1 MKFGIS
7 SVIVVFFFLCGGIIS
22 AKSSQALKVATFNIR
37 LDTPVDGIN
46 TWSLR
51 KDSMCAF
58 LQRSR
63 LALFGMQEVKHNQ
76 LVDLQNCLSGFSSV
90 GVGRDDGK
98 EGGEYSPLFYDN
110 QRFDLLAS
118 NTFWLSETPEIP
130 GVKGWDSAYPRI
142 VTWAKLKDKLT
153 RKILFVF
160 NTHFDHQGVEARRQ
174 SALLIQ
180 QKVAEIAPKGAV
192 LILGDFNSTPAEEA
206 YKTMVAADKGFADS
220 RLSAQSKSGE
230 LWSFHG
236 FGTVKLEEREL
247 IDFIFTKGSLKAL
260 KYENPFIENEG
271 HYLSD
276 HNPILVTLTFS
287 HWNTPL

>member
-1 MKFGIS
+1 MKAK
-7 SVIVVFFFLCGGIIS
+7 IVLILVACFVLFCDFIS
-22 AKSSQALKVATFNIR
+22 AEPPQQLKIATFNIR

-51 KDSMCAF
+51 KDSVCAF
-58 LQRSR
+58 LQRSE
-63 LALFGMQEVKHNQ
+63 LAFFGLQEVKHNQ
-76 LVDLQNCLSGFSSV
+76 LVDLQSCLSNFSSV

-98 EGGEYSPLFYDN
+98 EGGEYSPLFYDT
-110 QRFDLLAS
+110 QRFLLLAS
-118 NTFWLSETPEIP
+118 NTFWLSEAPDKP
-130 GVKGWDSAYPRI
+130 GVKGWDAAFPRI
-142 VTWAKLKDKLT
+142 VTWAKLKDKCSQ
-153 RKILFVF
+153 KEIYVF

-180 QKVAEIAPKGAV
+180 QKVSEIAPNGEV
-192 LILGDFNSTPAEEA
+192 VILGDFNSTPTEEA

-220 RLSAQSKSGE
+220 RLVAPSKSGE

-236 FGTVKLEEREL
+236 FGSVKPEEREL
-247 IDFIFTKGSLKAL
+247 IDFIFIKGGLAVM
-260 KYENPFIENEG
+260 KYANPFIENTG

-287 HWNTPL
+287 H